1 MKCNSVEFVADKC
14 IKCTKCV
21 IKCKSIGIEHICM
34 KGAGK
39 DRYIDFIDE
48 NPCTKCGQCT
58 LVCPVA
64 SMIEKSNIDDVKNI
78 LKDKNKLVIVQSAP
92 SVRTSINEIF
102 KMDYNPNMERK
113 LNTCYRLLGFDKI
126 FDVNFGADITSFIE
140 AEEFLERLDNKD
152 SVLPMFTSCC
162 PSWVNFVKLYK
173 PEFLPNLTTAMSP
186 HIHSGM
192 AYKTWWAE
200 QEGVDPKNI
209 TVVSIMPCT
218 SKKEEIYEYNGFKA
232 VDYVLTVRELAK
244 LIVEKGIDFKNLEES
259 DGDVLSKYSAG
270 GAIYGKSGGVMESA
284 LRIIKR
290 KIDNENLNNFTF
302 KDVENDGVKFKEAVV
317 SIGGKDIYVA
327 VISSPKNFR
336 GFIDKNIYKNY
347 QYIEVMHCEG
357 GCINGGGQPL
367 LPPKPNSE
375 YELIEKRKNVL
386 NKIDIKLEKNNAL
399 DNNNLNE
406 YVKWAKTKPFEHELF
421 HVRHEIL
428 KKI

>member
-1 MKCNSVEFVADKC
+1 MKSNSVEFLKDKC

-21 IKCKSIGIEHICM
+21 IKCKSIGIEHICV
-34 KGAGK
+34 KGVGK

-64 SMIEKSNIDDVKNI
+64 SMIEKSNIEDVKHA
-78 LKDKNKLVIVQSAP
+78 LEDKSKLVIVQSAP

-102 KMDYNPNMERK
+102 KMDYGVNMEKK
-113 LNTCYRLLGFDKI
+113 LNTCYKILGFDKI
-126 FDVNFGADITSFIE
+126 FDVNFGADITSIIE
-140 AEEFLERLDNKD
+140 AKEFLERINDDK

-173 PEFLPNLTTAMSP
+173 PEFLSNLTTAMSP

-200 QEGVDPKNI
+200 QEGIEPKNI
-209 TVVSIMPCT
+209 VVVSIMPCT
-218 SKKEEIYEYNGFKA
+218 SKKEEIYEYNGIKA

-244 LIVEKGIDFKNLEES
+244 LITEKGIDFQNLEES
-259 DGDVLSKYSAG
+259 EGDNLSEYSAG

-284 LRIIKR
+284 LRVIKN
-290 KIDNENLNNFTF
+290 KVDNKDLENFEMNNV
-302 KDVENDGVKFKEAVV
+302 DDYGIKFKE
-317 SIGGKDIYVA
+317 STIIIGDKNIKTA
-327 VISSPKNFR
+327 VISNPKNFR
-336 GFIDKNIYKNY
+336 LFLDKGLYKNY
-347 QYIEVMHCEG
+347 HYVEVMNCEG

-375 YELIEKRKNVL
+375 YELIEKRRNVL
-386 NKIDIKLEKNNAL
+386 NGIDTKLNKNNAL
-399 DNNNLNE
+399 NNKEVCE
-406 YVKWAKTKPFEHELF
+406 YIKWAKTKPFAHELF
-421 HVRHEIL
+421 HV
-428 KKI
+428 KYKA